1 VSGRVRV
8 LICEDHALFR
18 EGLRAI
24 LSAQPQ
30 LEVIGDAR
38 DGNQAVEHAKRLRP
52 DVILMDIEMPELS
65 GLEATRRI
73 RRAVPSSRVLMLTLY
88 DDEEVVAECLE
99 AGAAGYL
106 LKDSPSS
113 QLVYAIETVQR
124 GQRYLSPRVLSR
136 VVPEDGRRMKPVK
149 TSFDLLTS
157 REREVLRLLA
167 EGSSV
172 KQIALR
178 LSLSVKTV
186 DVHKSNLMRKL
197 DVHDRA
203 ELVKYAIRRKLIRLP
218 SPGL

>member
-1 VSGRVRV
+1 VTDRVRI

-24 LSAQPQ
+24 LGAQPQ
-30 LEVIGDAR
+30 LEVVGEAA
-38 DGNQAVEHAKRLRP
+38 DGNEAVRLAKDLRP

-73 RRAVPSSRVLMLTLY
+73 RRAVPASRILVLTLY

-106 LKDSPSS
+106 LKEAPSS
-113 QLVYAIETVQR
+113 QLVYAIEALQR

-136 VVPEDGRRMKPVK
+136 VVPQDGQRRKAAR
-149 TSFDLLTS
+149 TSFDLLTP

-172 KQIALR
+172 KQIAQR
-178 LSLSVKTV
+178 LGLSVKTA

-197 DVHDRA
+197 DIHDRA
-203 ELVKYAIRRKLIRLP
+203 ELVKYALRRKLIRLP
-218 SPGL
+218 SVN

>member
-1 VSGRVRV
+1 MTDRVRI

-24 LSAQPQ
+24 LGAQPQ
-30 LEVIGDAR
+30 LEVVGDAA
-38 DGNQAVEHAKRLRP
+38 DGNEAVRLAKDLRP

-73 RRAVPSSRVLMLTLY
+73 RRAVPASRILVLTLY

-106 LKDSPSS
+106 LKEAPSS
-113 QLVYAIETVQR
+113 QLVYAIEALQR

-136 VVPEDGRRMKPVK
+136 VVPQDGQRRKAAR
-149 TSFDLLTS
+149 TSFDLLTP

-172 KQIALR
+172 KQIAQR
-178 LSLSVKTV
+178 LGLSVKTA

-197 DVHDRA
+197 DIHDRA
-203 ELVKYAIRRKLIRLP
+203 ELVKYALRRKLIRLP
-218 SPGL
+218 SVN